1 MATVDNRSVPE
12 LFADALN
19 QFSKLMRNEFALA
32 RAELAFKAGET
43 VKALTL
49 LIAAGLFVIPT
60 IVLFLIALAAWIIE
74 LGLPASLSHF
84 IAGLVGLAITGIL
97 AAIGSN
103 RLKRNSLVPE
113 RTLDQLQRDVT
124 AAKEHV

>member
-1 MATVDNRSVPE
+1 MAIIENRSVSE

-32 RAELAFKAGET
+32 RAELSVKAGEAMT
-43 VKALTL
+43 AVGM

-60 IVLFLIALAAWIIE
+60 IVLLLLALSDWMVE
-74 LGLPASLSHF
+74 LGLPGSVAHL
-84 IAGLVGLAITGIL
+84 IGGVVGLLIAGIL

-103 RLKRNSLVPE
+103 RLKANSMVPK
-113 RTLDQLQRDVT
+113 RTFDQLQRDVA

>member
-1 MATVDNRSVPE
+1 MATIENRSVSE

-32 RAELAFKAGET
+32 RAELSVKTGEAMTAAGM
-43 VKALTL
+43 

-60 IVLFLIALAAWIIE
+60 IVLLLLSLAAWMGE
-74 LGLPASLSHF
+74 LGLPGSIAHL
-84 IAGLVGLAITGIL
+84 IAGLVGLAITGVL

-103 RLKRNSLVPE
+103 RLKANSLVPK
-113 RTLDQLQRDVT
+113 RTLDQLQRDVA